1 MKYLFFIFLF
11 SSLYSQENY
20 LVKIGNNEIYTPEF
34 LNIYNKNR
42 TDNDSLINSNEIDE
56 YLDLFINFK
65 LKVIEA
71 EALGMDTLAS
81 FKKELAGYRNQLSKS
96 YLNDTEV
103 TKDLLQEAYERMKYE
118 INASHILVSIDPTSS
133 AEDTLKALKKINKI
147 KDEFINGTSFEK
159 LALKYSDDPSV
170 SKNNGNLGYF
180 SALRMLYSFE
190 SAAYNTPIGQ
200 VSDPVRTSYGYH
212 LLKVNDKRKTRGD
225 VKVAHIM
232 IVNDKKSK
240 SDSLAKEKIFEIY
253 SLLSEGKD
261 FSELAKKYSD
271 DKKSGSRGGELD
283 WFGVTNKVNMYE
295 TFSDASFDLVN
306 IGDISK
312 PIKTPAGWHIIK
324 LIQKKD
330 LPPYSEIESTLKSRV
345 EKDSRSQKSR
355 NALIKRCKDFYDFR
369 EYKKHL
375 KIFYELDSDKILK
388 AKEPKE
394 LLITNDKKLFS
405 LTYNN
410 LNKNFTLIDFSVF
423 LMNFKNSFRNK
434 ENSSTII
441 DELYRMFIEQ
451 SIINFENNN
460 LESRYSEFAMLM
472 DEYHDGILLFDLMN
486 KMVWSKAVNDTVGLN
501 SFYSSLVNSSPS
513 DNFFYPE
520 RVVVKTY
527 ETYDEKT
534 HKKLIKQV
542 NRGFDDEYLIS
553 RFNKDSNL
561 NLKIYEEVIPL
572 IESANIKE
580 TYNDSSKYY
589 FNILKDTLKKSIKE
603 LDSIKGLVISEY
615 QNLLEKEWLITLKEK
630 YNISINYDILKLIK
644 ENKIDQINQES
655 NDEEIK
661 IPEFSGTFS
670 NAYKNAVKML
680 GSSKKTYFKWKG
692 NIYTTE

>member
-42 TDNDSLINSNEIDE
+42 TDNDSLINSSEIDE

-71 EALGMDTLAS
+71 ESLGMDTLAS

-324 LIQKKD
+324 LLQKKD
-330 LPPYSEIESTLKSRV
+330 LPHT
-345 EKDSRSQKSR
+345 
-355 NALIKRCKDFYDFR
+355 
-369 EYKKHL
+369 
-375 KIFYELDSDKILK
+375 
-388 AKEPKE
+388 PK
-394 LLITNDKKLFS
+394 
-405 LTYNN
+405 
-410 LNKNFTLIDFSVF
+410 LNQL
-423 LMNFKNSFRNK
+423 
-434 ENSSTII
+434 
-441 DELYRMFIEQ
+441 
-451 SIINFENNN
+451 
-460 LESRYSEFAMLM
+460 
-472 DEYHDGILLFDLMN
+472 
-486 KMVWSKAVNDTVGLN
+486 
-501 SFYSSLVNSSPS
+501 
-513 DNFFYPE
+513 
-520 RVVVKTY
+520 
-527 ETYDEKT
+527 
-534 HKKLIKQV
+534 
-542 NRGFDDEYLIS
+542 
-553 RFNKDSNL
+553 
-561 NLKIYEEVIPL
+561 
-572 IESANIKE
+572 
-580 TYNDSSKYY
+580 
-589 FNILKDTLKKSIKE
+589 
-603 LDSIKGLVISEY
+603 
-615 QNLLEKEWLITLKEK
+615 
-630 YNISINYDILKLIK
+630 
-644 ENKIDQINQES
+644 
-655 NDEEIK
+655 
-661 IPEFSGTFS
+661 
-670 NAYKNAVKML
+670 
-680 GSSKKTYFKWKG
+680 
-692 NIYTTE
+692 

>member
-11 SSLYSQENY
+11 SFLNSQENY
-20 LVKIGNNEIYTPEF
+20 LVKIGNNEIFTPEF

-71 EALGMDTLAS
+71 ESLGMDTLPS

-96 YLNDTEV
+96 YLNDTKV
-103 TKDLLQEAYERMKYE
+103 TKGLLQEAYDRMKYE

-133 AEDTLKALKKINKI
+133 PEDTLKALRKINKI
-147 KDEFINGTSFEK
+147 KNEFMNGVSFEK
-159 LALKYSDDPSV
+159 LASKYSDDPSV
-170 SKNNGNLGYF
+170 SKNDGNLGFF

-240 SDSLAKEKIFEIY
+240 SDTLAKEKIFEIY
-253 SLLSEGKD
+253 SLLSEGED
-261 FSELAKKYSD
+261 FSDLAKKYSD

-295 TFSDASFDLVN
+295 TFSNASFDLVN

-324 LIQKKD
+324 LLQKKD
-330 LPPYSEIESTLKSRV
+330 LPPYSEIESTLKSRI

-355 NALIKRCKDFYDFR
+355 NALVKRCKDFYDFR
-369 EYKKHL
+369 EFKKYL
-375 KIFYELDSDKILK
+375 KTFYDLESEKILK
-388 AKEPKE
+388 AKGPQE
-394 LLITNDKKLFS
+394 LLSKNDKKLFS
-405 LTYNN
+405 LTYNDKI
-410 LNKNFTLIDFSVF
+410 KNFTQNDFLVF

-486 KMVWSKAVNDTVGLN
+486 EMVWSKAVNDTVGLN
-501 SFYSSLVNSSPS
+501 SFYSSLITTNPSS
-513 DNFFYPE
+513 NFFHPE
-520 RVVVKTY
+520 RVVIKVY

-534 HKKLIKQV
+534 HKKLIKQF
-542 NRGFDDEYLIS
+542 NRGYDDEYLIS

-572 IESANIKE
+572 VESAKIKE

-589 FNILKDTLKKSIKE
+589 FNIKKDTLKKSIKE
-603 LDSIKGLVISEY
+603 LDLIKGLVISEY
-615 QNLLEKEWLITLKEK
+615 QNLLEKEWLSTLKEK
-630 YNISINYDILKLIK
+630 YKIYVNYDILKLIK
-644 ENKIDQINQES
+644 ENKINQINQES
-655 NDEEIK
+655 NNEEIK
-661 IPEFSGTFS
+661 IPEFFGTFS
-670 NAYKNAVKML
+670 NAYKKAVKTL

-692 NIYTTE
+692 NTYTTE